1 MRWSAALMGQTA
13 LVSPSWNLPT
23 VMSMHCSMC
32 SLKKTGI
39 TENWASMF
47 KIDSAGPSA
56 TFGIID
62 FSLYPDLVLICFYRY
77 SQPAT
82 HD

>member
-1 MRWSAALMGQTA
+1 MHWSAVLMGQMA

-32 SLKKTGI
+32 SSRKTGI

-56 TFGIID
+56 MFGIID
-62 FSLYPDLVLICFYRY
+62 LSLYPDLVLICFYRY